1 MNEHIRYVLDPS
13 DAERDR
19 LRVQAELF
27 RPLTQRVLMQVGLA
41 PGMRV
46 LDVGTGTGDIA
57 FMAAEIV
64 GSSGHVLGVDVE
76 QSMVEAAVQT
86 AFSRGFEH
94 VTFETGSLRPGDRA
108 EVFDLVVGRFVLA
121 HQPDPVAFLRNL
133 SALVV
138 PGGSIAFIE
147 TAFDL
152 HTHYSNP
159 PMPGFDDMVAK
170 WLAFLEKK
178 IDVTLGSNM
187 VGIFAKAGLGTPVLT
202 ADLPAGPFGSDVMEY
217 MVLNLKTMRSALETA
232 ELEVPD
238 EITLANDIRDF
249 RRTAELNQAQF
260 FGPCVVAAS
269 ARIR

>member
-1 MNEHIRYVLDPS
+1 
-13 DAERDR
+13 
-19 LRVQAELF
+19 
-27 RPLTQRVLMQVGLA
+27 MQVGLA
-41 PGMRV
+41 AGMRV
-46 LDVGTGTGDIA
+46 LDVGTGNRRHRLHGGG
-57 FMAAEIV
+57 IV

-76 QSMVEAAVQT
+76 QSMVEAVAET
-86 AFSRGFEH
+86 ALSRGFEH

-159 PMPGFDDMVAK
+159 PMPGFDDMIAK

-187 VGIFAKAGLGTPVLT
+187 VGIFAKARLGTPVLT
-202 ADLPAGPFGSDVMEY
+202 ADLPAGPFGSNVMEY
-217 MVLNLKTMRSALETA
+217 MVLNFKTMRSALETA
-232 ELEVPD
+232 GLDVPD
-238 EITLANDIRDF
+238 EITLEDDIGDF

-269 ARIR
+269 TRIR